1 MSGYEKKRISRRD
14 FCKAAGAAALLRG
27 PDTPGAVSGVTEIW
41 TAVGAGYE
49 GFEIR

>member
-1 MSGYEKKRISRRD
+1 MQVVAEGL
-14 FCKAAGAAALLRG
+14 AADCELLLALLRG